1 MRTIGIILTVI
12 SSVIIVIDIAVG
24 ILGHYQYSKQYESYW
39 ELSVKA
45 SSIEKKKEAID
56 KFVQALE
63 KSNLNSKYNTLFLE
77 TPNNSFDENFAAL
90 KSLQIR
96 LHDISKMDIKSF
108 EYQTALQQITGQEQN
123 EAAAMLSVFSGIW
136 WKENHFFLWDWIAIT
151 QIIFFVIL
159 GFVGVYYW
167 GEDSF

>member
-1 MRTIGIILTVI
+1 MRTLGVVLTIGSIVMLIISGIVGVI
-12 SSVIIVIDIAVG
+12 
-24 ILGHYQYSKQYESYW
+24 GHYQYSKQYDSYW

-45 SSIEKKKEAID
+45 SSIEKKIEGID

-63 KSNLNSKYNTLFLE
+63 KSDLNGKYNALFLE

-123 EAAAMLSVFSGIW
+123 EAAGMLSVFSGIW
-136 WKENHFFLWDWIAIT
+136 WKDNHFFLWDWICIT
-151 QIIFFVIL
+151 QICVFIGLVLIGAFFWTE
-159 GFVGVYYW
+159 Y
-167 GEDSF
+167 